1 MSNIPEP
8 KFKKGDKVK
17 TNELFKHEY
26 AGDPGFRGIV
36 TNLHPAY
43 FMPGSDSEVITLN
56 ADVKIWNCTTSI
68 NQDYIELYEGDID
81 TPEREATKK
90 RVVKPLSGLRY

>member
-17 TNELFKHEY
+17 HEY

-36 TNLHPAY
+36 GLL
-43 FMPGSDSEVITLN
+43 VIFFSFFGMYISHFSTRTLF
-56 ADVKIWNCTTSI
+56 
-68 NQDYIELYEGDID
+68 LY
-81 TPEREATKK
+81 
-90 RVVKPLSGLRY
+90 

>member
-36 TNLHPAY
+36 GLLVIFLSFLIFY
-43 FMPGSDSEVITLN
+43 FYNIM
-56 ADVKIWNCTTSI
+56 
-68 NQDYIELYEGDID
+68 
-81 TPEREATKK
+81 
-90 RVVKPLSGLRY
+90 

>member
-36 TNLHPAY
+36 GLL
-43 FMPGSDSEVITLN
+43 VIFPFFFFWY
-56 ADVKIWNCTTSI
+56 V
-68 NQDYIELYEGDID
+68 YISFPKETII
-81 TPEREATKK
+81 RS
-90 RVVKPLSGLRY
+90 V

>member
-36 TNLHPAY
+36 GLLVIFFSFLIFY
-43 FMPGSDSEVITLN
+43 FYNIPYSKM
-56 ADVKIWNCTTSI
+56 VKV
-68 NQDYIELYEGDID
+68 YI
-81 TPEREATKK
+81 
-90 RVVKPLSGLRY
+90 

>member
-36 TNLHPAY
+36 GLL
-43 FMPGSDSEVITLN
+43 VIFF
-56 ADVKIWNCTTSI
+56 SFFGM
-68 NQDYIELYEGDID
+68 YISHFL
-81 TPEREATKK
+81 R
-90 RVVKPLSGLRY
+90 RPLSEAYNIPSEKIIALKYFLSILCISFPKEIWIYDT